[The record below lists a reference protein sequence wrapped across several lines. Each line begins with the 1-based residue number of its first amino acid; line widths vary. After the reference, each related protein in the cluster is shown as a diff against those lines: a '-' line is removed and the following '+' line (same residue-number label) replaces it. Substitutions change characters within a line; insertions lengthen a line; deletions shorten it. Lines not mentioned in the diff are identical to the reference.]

1 MAQPIHQCMLP
12 RVRVVFAMEGVDPQ
26 VVQAVRDGRYV
37 VDPHAVADA
46 IVRRGGQRL
55 TGVLEALE
63 RDVAPAR
70 VPEDDSGTFPDAA

>member
-1 MAQPIHQCMLP
+1 MVP

-26 VVQAVRDGRYV
+26 VVQAVREGTYV

-46 IVRRGGQRL
+46 ILRRGGPRL

-63 RDVAPAR
+63 HDVAPR
-70 VPEDDSGTFPDAA
+70 VAEDDSGTFPDAA